1 MCLNQVES
9 EILLFAAKIL
19 STVCFSSSV
28 FTTDMKMIQ
37 VRMGVVSEEM
47 RV

>member
-9 EILLFAAKIL
+9 EFLFAAKIL

-28 FTTDMKMIQ
+28 FTTDMKTIQ